1 MSFASEIKQ
10 EVSLKVMKGNDAR
23 AELSALVQLSSSI
36 SLSAIGMSLVFQSEN
51 ANVARRIYSLVKDS
65 YTSNIEMF
73 VKKKMNLK
81 KNQIYGVR
89 VLDSV
94 NDILKDVGVYSKRG
108 LREVPLAKIVQTD
121 NNARAYLAGA
131 FLATGSVNS
140 PEKSNYHLE
149 ISTNTVEHAEF
160 IAELLSRF
168 NINAKIIE
176 RRNNQ
181 IVYVKSA
188 EKIADFLRLIEA
200 DQGLLDYEDIRIAR
214 DFNNQVTRLNNMEVA
229 NEMKAMAASKK
240 QLEDI
245 EILKKANRFDS
256 LDEKLK
262 AIALLREE
270 NPESSL
276 NELAYEYEKRTGI
289 VVSKSG
295 MKHRFNRIHELA
307 LKAK

>member
-10 EVSLKVMKGNDAR
+10 EVAQKVMKGGDAR
-23 AELSALVQLSSSI
+23 AEMAALVQLSSSI
-36 SLSAIGMSLVFQSEN
+36 SLSAIGMTLVFSTEN
-51 ANVARRIYSLVKDS
+51 AAVARRIYSLVKDS

-73 VKKKMNLK
+73 VKRKMNLK
-81 KNQIYGVR
+81 KNQIYGIR

-94 NDILKDVGVYSKRG
+94 NDILKDVGLYSKRG

-149 ISTNTVEHAEF
+149 ISTNTVEHGQF
-160 IAELLSRF
+160 IIELLARF
-168 NINAKIIE
+168 NISAKLIT

-188 EKIADFLRLIEA
+188 EKIADFLRCIEA

-214 DFNNQVTRLNNMEVA
+214 DFANQMTRLNNMEVA
-229 NEMKAMAASKK
+229 NEMKAMAASSK

-245 EILKKANRFDS
+245 AKLRKAKRFDE
-256 LDEKLK
+256 LDERLK
-262 AIALLREE
+262 EVALLREE
-270 NPESSL
+270 FPESSL
-276 NELAYEYEKRTGI
+276 NELAYEYERRTGSI
-289 VVSKSG
+289 VSKSG

-307 LKAK
+307 LKVK

>member
-36 SLSAIGMSLVFQSEN
+36 SLSAIGMTLVFQSEN

>member
-36 SLSAIGMSLVFQSEN
+36 SLSAIGMTLVFQSEN

-149 ISTNTVEHAEF
+149 ISTNTVEHAKF

-262 AIALLREE
+262 AIAILREE

>member
-10 EVSLKVMKGNDAR
+10 EVALKVMKGNDAR

-36 SLSAIGMSLVFQSEN
+36 SLSAIGMTLVFQSEN

-94 NDILKDVGVYSKRG
+94 NDLLKEVGVYSKRG

-160 IAELLSRF
+160 VAELLSRF

-240 QLEDI
+240 QVEDI

-262 AIALLREE
+262 NIALLRLEH
-270 NPESSL
+270 PESSL

>member
-36 SLSAIGMSLVFQSEN
+36 SLSAIGMTLVFQSEN
-51 ANVARRIYSLVKDS
+51 ANVARRIYSLIKDS

>member
-10 EVSLKVMKGNDAR
+10 EVALKVMKGNDAR

-36 SLSAIGMSLVFQSEN
+36 SLSAIGMTLVFQSEN

-160 IAELLSRF
+160 VAELLSRF

-188 EKIADFLRLIEA
+188 EKIADFLRIIEA

-240 QLEDI
+240 QVEDI

-262 AIALLREE
+262 NIALLRLEH
-270 NPESSL
+270 PESSL

>member
-10 EVSLKVMKGNDAR
+10 EVSNKIMKGSDAR

-36 SLSAIGMSLVFQSEN
+36 SLSTLGMNLVFNTEN
-51 ANVARRIYSLVKDS
+51 AAVARRIFALVKDN
-65 YTSNIEMF
+65 YTGNIEMF
-73 VKKKMNLK
+73 VKRKMNLK
-81 KNQIYGVR
+81 KNQIYGIR
-89 VLDSV
+89 VLDNV
-94 NDILKDVGVYSKRG
+94 KELLKEVGLYSNRG

-131 FLATGSVNS
+131 FLASGSVNS

-149 ISTNTVEHAEF
+149 ISVNTNEHAAF
-160 IAELLSRF
+160 IVDLLKRF
-168 NINAKIIE
+168 NIKAKIIE

-188 EKIADFLRLIEA
+188 EKIADFLRCIEA

-214 DFNNQVTRLNNMEVA
+214 DFNNQMVRLNNMEVA
-229 NEMKAMAASKK
+229 NEMKTVAASDK

-245 EILKKANRFDS
+245 KKLRKAKRFDK

-262 AIALLREE
+262 DVALLREE
-270 NPESSL
+270 FPEMSL
-276 NELAYEYEKRTGI
+276 NELAYEYERRTGTA
-289 VVSKSG
+289 VSKSG
-295 MKHRFNRIHELA
+295 MKHRFNRIHDLA
-307 LKAK
+307 IKLK

>member
-10 EVSLKVMKGNDAR
+10 EVSLKVMKRNDAR

-36 SLSAIGMSLVFQSEN
+36 SLSAIGMTLVFQSEN

>member
-10 EVSLKVMKGNDAR
+10 EVAQKIMKGSDAR
-23 AELSALVQLSSSI
+23 AELAALVQLSSSI
-36 SLSAIGMSLVFQSEN
+36 SVSAIGMTLVFSTEN
-51 ANVARRIYSLVKDS
+51 AAVARRIFSLIKDS
-65 YTSNIEMF
+65 YTENIEMF

-81 KNQIYGVR
+81 KNQIYGIR
-89 VLDSV
+89 VLDNV
-94 NDILKDVGVYSKRG
+94 KELLKEVGLYSARG
-108 LREVPLAKIVQTD
+108 LREIPLAKIVQTD

-149 ISTNTVEHAEF
+149 ISTNTIEHADF
-160 IAELLSRF
+160 VIELLERF
-168 NINAKIIE
+168 NIQAKRIE

-188 EKIADFLRLIEA
+188 EKIADFLRCIEA

-214 DFNNQVTRLNNMEVA
+214 DFANQMTRLNNMEVA
-229 NEMKAMAASKK
+229 NEIKTFAASNK

-245 EILKKANRFDS
+245 NKLRKAKRFDK

-262 AIALLREE
+262 DVALLREE
-270 NPESSL
+270 FPESSL
-276 NELAYEYEKRTGI
+276 NELAEEYEKRTGNI
-289 VVSKSG
+289 VSKSG
-295 MKHRFNRIHELA
+295 MKHRFNRIHEIA
-307 LKAK
+307 LKVK